1 MLKEILAISGQPG
14 LFKLVSKGNNNI
26 IVESLLTGKRSPA
39 HSANKITSMEDIAIF
54 TLNGEVPLKEILK
67 KIEEIEATQLLVS
80 PKASSVELK
89 SFFKKILPD
98 YDEGRVY
105 VSDIK
110 KVVSWYSLLKEMGL
124 LIFEEDTNEKT
135 EEKTSEKNK

>member
-14 LFKLVSKGNNNI
+14 LFKLVSKGSNSI

-54 TLNGEVPLKEILK
+54 TINGEVPLKDILK
-67 KIEEIEATQLLVS
+67 KIEEIEASKSLIS
-80 PKASSVELK
+80 PKASPNELK
-89 SFFKKILPD
+89 GFFKQILPE
-98 YDEGRVY
+98 YDEERVY

-110 KVVSWYSLLKEMGL
+110 KVISWYLLMKEKGL
-124 LIFEEDTNEKT
+124 LNLEEDSTESA
-135 EEKTSEKNK
+135 EEKIPEQE